1 MPPTWWN
8 IPNWCR
14 SASSGLLVCLDA
26 RTSWLGPTAALPKVH
41 SIAAC
46 IRRSCGQSSRRWS
59 RALALRASSY
69 GAKQNWASGCAMRS
83 CAMMLAIS
91 RRSSVKRSGWVM
103 KLVVALAAAWFAA
116 GLSSHAEAQQ
126 KKEIVWGAPNVLS
139 SYYWDVLGAIDL
151 GYMAE
156 EGLSIKVVNNDN
168 PVQNLQ
174 YLATGAIEITS
185 ITVELALSA
194 MEKGADFKFIA
205 SENDRLSFVFM
216 ARPEIKEYA
225 DLRGKTLGVTQL
237 QESTA
242 SLIRLLLEKHGV
254 KRNEY
259 EFIALGGT
267 PNRFAAL
274 VRGAVTG
281 TMLSPPFDF
290 KAEAEGMKRFGTAFE
305 AFEGAGVVFAVQ
317 DSWAKANAEYV
328 VKFLRAAAKAQRFF
342 YDPKNKDKAVDVL
355 VKYTHLPPADI
366 GKNYDAVY
374 GPNKIMSL
382 DLELTDKLLQP
393 WLDLRG
399 SSEKPARYIDL
410 TYWKRALGR

>member
-1 MPPTWWN
+1 M
-8 IPNWCR
+8 IDLFGVGGMSMFIR
-14 SASSGLLVCLDA
+14 VAGRRRV
-26 RTSWLGPTAALPKVH
+26 RGR
-41 SIAAC
+41 
-46 IRRSCGQSSRRWS
+46 IRRLVAC
-59 RALALRASSY
+59 AAVILA
-69 GAKQNWASGCAMRS
+69 
-83 CAMMLAIS
+83 
-91 RRSSVKRSGWVM
+91 V
-103 KLVVALAAAWFAA
+103 AAAN
-116 GLSSHAEAQQ
+116 GVRAQE
-126 KKEIVWGAPNVLS
+126 KKQIVWGAPNVLS

-156 EGLSIKVVNNDN
+156 EGLTIKVVNNDN

-174 YLATGAIEITS
+174 YLATGAIDISS

-194 MEKGADFKFIA
+194 IEKGADFKFLA
-205 SENDRLSFVFM
+205 SENDRLSFVLM
-216 ARPEIKEYA
+216 ARPDIKSYG

-259 EFIALGGT
+259 EFMALGGT

-274 VRGAVTG
+274 VRGAVSA

-305 AFEGAGVVFAVQ
+305 AFEGAGVVFTAQ
-317 DSWAKANAEYV
+317 TKWAENNADEV
-328 VKFLRAAAKAQRFF
+328 VRFLRAAARAQRLF
-342 YDPKNKDKAVDVL
+342 YDPSNKAKAVEIL
-355 VKYTHLPPADI
+355 VKQTRLPAADI
-366 GKNYDAVY
+366 DKNYDAVY
-374 GPNKIMSL
+374 GPNQIMSR

-399 SSEKPARYIDL
+399 SSEKPSRYIDL
-410 TYWKRALGR
+410 TYWKHALGR

>member
-1 MPPTWWN
+1 M
-8 IPNWCR
+8 
-14 SASSGLLVCLDA
+14 G
-26 RTSWLGPTAALPKVH
+26 G
-41 SIAAC
+41 
-46 IRRSCGQSSRRWS
+46 
-59 RALALRASSY
+59 
-69 GAKQNWASGCAMRS
+69 
-83 CAMMLAIS
+83 
-91 RRSSVKRSGWVM
+91 VM
-103 KLVVALAAAWFAA
+103 KLVVALTAALLAF
-116 GLSSHAEAQQ
+116 GVSSQAQAQQ

-151 GYMAE
+151 GYMAD
-156 EGLSIKVVNNDN
+156 EGLTIKVVNNDN

-174 YLATGAIEITS
+174 YLATGAINITS

-194 MEKGADFKFIA
+194 IEKGADFKFLA

-259 EFIALGGT
+259 EFMALGGT

-274 VRGAVTG
+274 VRGAVAG

-305 AFEGAGVVFAVQ
+305 AFEGAGVVFAAQ
-317 DSWAKANAEYV
+317 DSWAKDNAESV

-342 YDPKNKDKAVDVL
+342 YDPKNKDKAVEIL
-355 VKYTHLPPADI
+355 VKKTHQPAADI
-366 GKNYDAVY
+366 AKNYDAVY
-374 GPNKIMSL
+374 GSNKIMSP
-382 DLELTDKLLQP
+382 DLELNDKLLQP